1 MSFLDKVKQV
11 AEAGMKVATD
21 NVGGSAPLRD
31 AYLGKKAPQKS
42 GVYRVYYHGQLMKV
56 GKAPDGLRKRF
67 SDYYRGLEGG
77 TAGLKYI
84 TRENRDDVN
93 VQWMLCPAS
102 RARDI
107 ETRLYDQAKANG
119 EALPWSERR

>member
-1 MSFLDKVKQV
+1 MGFLDKVRQA
-11 AEAGMKVATD
+11 AEAGMKMAAD
-21 NVGGSAPLRD
+21 NVGGSASLRD
-31 AYLGKKAPQKS
+31 AYLGKKAPAKS
-42 GVYRVYYHGQLMKV
+42 GVYRVYYRRQLMKV

-84 TRENRDDVN
+84 TRENRDDVH

-102 RARDI
+102 QARAI
-107 ETRLYDQAKANG
+107 ETRLYDQAKAKG
-119 EALPWSERR
+119 ETLPWSERR